1 MYYFFENVLST
12 GIEHI
17 LKLFIYQIP
26 QIYKNN
32 RSIVNYKYCLTFF
45 ILTQKKIINVA

>member
-32 RSIVNYKYCLTFF
+32 RSIVNYKYYCKLNIFYF
-45 ILTQKKIINVA
+45 NPKKTN